1 MSKKKTS
8 NEQIAD
14 ALDIEIT
21 ELHEEKDLVKR
32 QVKEITVN
40 QNDVEKDYTSV
51 RKNLRGLIDRGFEAV
66 DGIMKVAEES
76 EHPRAYEVAA
86 QMLKT
91 VADANK
97 DLLEMHK
104 KVKELEAAEGPSS
117 VTNNQTNAI
126 YVGSSSELLDII
138 NPKRVEN
145 VNKQE
150 RKLPRE

>member
-104 KVKELEAAEGPSS
+104 KVKELESAEGPSS

-150 RKLPRE
+150 RELPRE

>member
-1 MSKKKTS
+1 MKKKKTS
-8 NEQIAD
+8 NDQIAE

-21 ELHEEKDLVKR
+21 EIKEEKDLIKSK
-32 QVKEITVN
+32 VKEITVD
-40 QNDVEKDYTSV
+40 QTDVEKDYASV
-51 RKNLRGLIDRGFEAV
+51 RKNLRDLIDRGFDCVE
-66 DGIMKVAEES
+66 GIMKVAEES

-86 QMLKT
+86 TMLKT
-91 VADANK
+91 VVDANK

-104 KVKELEAAEGPSS
+104 KIKDLEASGPTS

-145 VNKQE
+145 VNKKRQ
-150 RKLPRE
+150 LPREQ